1 MLERYYHSTEDFIK
15 NLDKNYDP
23 LYFEKDFTDFLNK
36 LIQPESDNQSKHKSK
51 HYPRKKWS

>member
-1 MLERYYHSTEDFIK
+1 MLERYYKSTEDFIK

-23 LYFEKDFTDFLNK
+23 VYFEKDFTDFLNK
-36 LIQPESDNQSKHKSK
+36 LIQPESDNHSKHKSK

>member
-23 LYFEKDFTDFLNK
+23 VYFEKDFTDFLNK
-36 LIQPESDNQSKHKSK
+36 LIQPESDNQSKTN
-51 HYPRKKWS
+51 PNRKKNSHGH

>member
-23 LYFEKDFTDFLNK
+23 VYFEKDLTDFLNK
-36 LIQPESDNQSKHKSK
+36 LIQTESDNQSETNHN
-51 HYPRKKWS
+51 RKKNSHGH

>member
-1 MLERYYHSTEDFIK
+1 MLERYYKSTEDFIK
-15 NLDKNYDP
+15 NLDKNYD
-23 LYFEKDFTDFLNK
+23 LVDFNNFLNK

>member
-23 LYFEKDFTDFLNK
+23 TYFEKDFTNFLNK
-36 LIQPESDNQSKHKSK
+36 LIQPESDNQSKQKSK